1 MLFRSANSDAT
12 SVKRQAKKLA
22 TVFPDS
28 KIGVLHGKMKAAEKD
43 QIMTDFA
50 ANKIQ
55 ILVSTTVVEVGVNV
69 PNANM
74 IIIQDAEHYG
84 LAQLHQLRGRVGRG
98 DQPASCYLLTT
109 GEDRPSRRLKEME
122 RSTDGFYLAEVDLK
136 LRGPGEIYGAMQHGD
151 LNLQVANLSDT
162 RLIALASHHAGE
174 FAKHPE
180 RLHEHPELASRIK
193 KYQQI
198 TTLN

>member
-1 MLFRSANSDAT
+1 
-12 SVKRQAKKLA
+12 
-22 TVFPDS
+22 
-28 KIGVLHGKMKAAEKD
+28 
-43 QIMTDFA
+43 
-50 ANKIQ
+50 
-55 ILVSTTVVEVGVNV
+55 
-69 PNANM
+69 
-74 IIIQDAEHYG
+74 
-84 LAQLHQLRGRVGRG
+84 VGRG

-109 GEDRPSRRLKEME
+109 GEGRPSRRLKEME

-162 RLIALASHHAGE
+162 QLIALASHHAGE

-180 RLHEHPELASRIK
+180 RLREHPELASRIK